1 MFRRFATLL
10 AAFSLTLTLAGTAA
24 AQGFLVP
31 PDDPSLGNSTFSLE
45 TQRVLI
51 AVEAGVASFQVD
63 QEFRNNTG
71 RQLEATFYFPLPEN
85 AALADFSMW
94 INGKKTKG
102 ELLERERAVQV
113 YEEIVRRMVDPGILE
128 YVGKDLIRARIFP
141 IPPHGVQKVQ
151 VCFESMV
158 EVEGSLAEV
167 RYPLKAPTAM
177 QGTTGDLTVKAE
189 IHSDIPVRS
198 VYSPTHPVDVAHS
211 GDAVIAGFERNGVAF
226 DQDFKLY
233 YTLSQEPV
241 GVSVACYKTAG
252 EDGYFL
258 LMAAPGEDTTAAAM
272 PKDITFVVDTSGSM
286 AGDKIR
292 GAREALKFS
301 LNSLNAHDRFNV
313 VRFSTGVES
322 FGGSLQTASPDTVA
336 RALTFVDRFEALG
349 GTNISEALD
358 TALRHTPEAGR
369 PYYIVFMT
377 DGLPTVGVTSADSIL
392 SQAKSRVAGM
402 DGAVRFFTLGVG
414 NDVNTT
420 LLDTL
425 AADNRGMA
433 EYLDAEEDLEVVV
446 SNFYRKISRPVLADL
461 DLDLGGASAYD
472 VFPRELP
479 DLFSG
484 SQLLVMGRY
493 KGTGSQKVA
502 LAGVSAGDPQSFAT
516 TVRFESARN
525 DHEFIPRLWAQ
536 RKVGFLLDEIR
547 RNGEQMELVDE
558 VITLSKRFGIMTPY
572 TSFLVV
578 EDTAVAS
585 NQITTGGAP
594 AITAPRADAW
604 GRDGGG
610 GERLEEEASA
620 GLRRPRDSMD
630 ATADE
635 GGDWGRWDDDRD
647 RDARSPEPSA
657 APTTASRGAGRAYKK
672 AKESQRR
679 LSGFGSVSGAEAV
692 AASEEIREM
701 KDAEEADSSALSRI
715 VGDKVF
721 HFRGNDWVDERYTS
735 NMQTLEVRYLSD
747 AYFAL
752 LRLDPDLRRYAALGE
767 SVTIVV
773 GSNKAVV
780 ISPSGGEPTES
791 EMRSFLR

>member
-1 MFRRFATLL
+1 MFRRFATSI
-10 AAFSLTLTLAGTAA
+10 AAFGLTVLFTGAA
-24 AQGFLVP
+24 SAQGFLVP
-31 PDDPSLGNSTFSLE
+31 PDDPSLGNTTFSLE
-45 TQRVLI
+45 TQRVLV

-63 QEFRNNTG
+63 QEFRNNTA

-102 ELLERERAVQV
+102 ELLERQQAVQV

-128 YVGKDLIRARIFP
+128 YVGQDLIRARIFP
-141 IPPHGVQKVQ
+141 IPPNGTQKIQ
-151 VCFESMV
+151 VCFESIV
-158 EVEGSLAEV
+158 ELEGSLAEV
-167 RYPLKAPTAM
+167 RYPLKAPSAL
-177 QGTTGDLTVKAE
+177 QGTTGDLTIKAE

-198 VYSPTHPVDVAHS
+198 VYSPSHPVDVTHS
-211 GDAVIAGFERNGVAF
+211 GDTVVAGFEKYGASF
-226 DQDFKLY
+226 DRDFKLY

-241 GVSVACYKTAG
+241 GVSVVCYRTPG
-252 EDGYFL
+252 EDGYFM
-258 LMAAPGEDTTAAAM
+258 LMAAPGEDQTAAAM

-286 AGDKIR
+286 AGDKIQ

-301 LNSLNAHDRFNV
+301 LNSLNEHDRFNV
-313 VRFSTGVES
+313 VRFSTGVET
-322 FGGSLQTASPDTVA
+322 FAGSLQGASRDNVA

-358 TALRHTPEAGR
+358 TALRHTPESGR
-369 PYYIVFMT
+369 PYYVVFMT
-377 DGLPTVGVTSADSIL
+377 DGLPTVGVTSAESIL
-392 SQAKSRVAGM
+392 SQAGGRVAAM

-414 NDVNTT
+414 HDVNTT

-433 EYLDAEEDLEVVV
+433 EYLAPEEDLEVKV
-446 SNFYRKISRPVLADL
+446 STFYRKISRPVLADL

-493 KGTGSQKVA
+493 KG
-502 LAGVSAGDPQSFAT
+502 AGDKRVELKGIAAGDPQTFAT
-516 TVRFESARN
+516 TVGFESARN

-547 RNGEQMELVDE
+547 RNGEQQELVDE

-578 EDTAVAS
+578 EDTPVAS
-585 NQITTGGAP
+585 NTGAP
-594 AITAPRADAW
+594 AITVPTPDGVTR
-604 GRDGGG
+604 GGG
-610 GERLEEEASA
+610 VRFEEEERSR
-620 GLRRPRDSMD
+620 GWFGGPEDRED
-630 ATADE
+630 AAAE
-635 GGDWGRWDDDRD
+635 EGDWGGWDDDRD
-647 RDARSPEPSA
+647 ADRRSREPMAAAPAGRGRGSA
-657 APTTASRGAGRAYKK
+657 ALKK
-672 AKESQRR
+672 AKESQRAM
-679 LSGFGSVSGAEAV
+679 SGFGAVSGAEAV
-692 AASEEIREM
+692 ATSEAIGDL
-701 KDAEEADSSALSRI
+701 KDAEVDESASLSRV

-721 HFRGNDWVDERYTS
+721 HYRGGAWVDERYTTG
-735 NMQTLEVRYLSD
+735 MQTLSIRYLSD

-752 LRLDPDLRRYAALGE
+752 LRVDSDLRRYVALGE
-767 SVTIVV
+767 SVTFVV
-773 GSNKAVV
+773 GGNKAIV
-780 ISPSGGEPTES
+780 IGPGGDEPSES
-791 EMRSFLR
+791 QIRSFLR

>member
-10 AAFSLTLTLAGTAA
+10 AALSFTALFAGSAA

-31 PDDPSLGNSTFSLE
+31 PEDPSLGNTTFSLE
-45 TQRVLI
+45 TQRVLV

-85 AALADFSMW
+85 AALADFSLW

-102 ELLERERAVQV
+102 ELLERQQAVQI

-141 IPPHGVQKVQ
+141 IPPHGVQKIQ
-151 VCFESMV
+151 VCFESVV
-158 EVEGSLAEV
+158 ELEGSLAEV
-167 RYPLKAPTAM
+167 RYPLKAPSAM
-177 QGTTGDLTVKAE
+177 QGTTGDLTIKAE

-211 GDAVIAGFERNGVAF
+211 GDTVVAGYEKHGATF
-226 DQDFKLY
+226 DRDFKLY
-233 YTLSQEPV
+233 YTLSEEPV
-241 GVSVACYKTAG
+241 GVSVACYRTAG
-252 EDGYFL
+252 DDGYFM
-258 LMAAPGEDTTAAAM
+258 LMAAPGEDKTAAAM

-286 AGDKIR
+286 AGDKIV

-301 LNSLNAHDRFNV
+301 LNSLNEHDRFNV
-313 VRFSTGVES
+313 VRFSTGVETFAS
-322 FGGSLQTASPDTVA
+322 SLEGASRDNVA

-358 TALRHTPEAGR
+358 TALRHTPESGR

-377 DGLPTVGVTSADSIL
+377 DGLPTVGVTNAESIL
-392 SQAKSRVAGM
+392 SQAKGRVTAM

-414 NDVNTT
+414 HDVNTT

-433 EYLDAEEDLEVVV
+433 EYLAPEEDLEVKV
-446 SNFYRKISRPVLADL
+446 STFYRKISRPVLADL
-461 DLDLGGASAYD
+461 ALDLGGASAYD

-493 KGTGSQKVA
+493 KGTGNQKVKLTGIA
-502 LAGVSAGDPQSFAT
+502 AGDTQTFAT
-516 TVRFESARN
+516 SVGFEAARN

-547 RNGEQMELVDE
+547 RNGEQQELVDE

-578 EDTAVAS
+578 EDTPVAS
-585 NQITTGGAP
+585 RETGAP
-594 AITAPRADAW
+594 AITVPTT
-604 GRDGGG
+604 DGLTRGG
-610 GERLEEEASA
+610 GERLEEERSQGWFSA
-620 GLRRPRDSMD
+620 PQDREDSM
-630 ATADE
+630 ADE
-635 GGDWGRWDDDRD
+635 GDWGGRDDDRD
-647 RDARSPEPSA
+647 MDRRAREPMA
-657 APTTASRGAGRAYKK
+657 APASRSAGAALKK
-672 AKESQRR
+672 AKESQRAM
-679 LSGFGSVSGAEAV
+679 SGFGAVSGADAV
-692 AASEEIREM
+692 ATSEAIGEL
-701 KDAEEADSSALSRI
+701 KDAETDDSASLSRV

-721 HFRGNDWVDERYTS
+721 HFRGGAWVDERYTTS
-735 NMQTLEVRYLSD
+735 MQTLSVRYLSN

-752 LRLDPDLRRYAALGE
+752 LRIDPDLNRYVALGE
-767 SVTIVV
+767 SVTFVV
-773 GSNKAVV
+773 DGNKAVV
-780 ISPSGGEPTES
+780 ITPSGGEPSES
-791 EMRSFLR
+791 DIRSFLR

>member
-1 MFRRFATLL
+1 MFARIATLL
-10 AAFSLTLTLAGTAA
+10 VAFSLTAGFAGSAA

-31 PDDPSLGNSTFSLE
+31 PDDPTLGNSTFSLE

-51 AVEAGVASFQVD
+51 AVESGVASFQVD

-71 RQLEATFYFPLPEN
+71 RQLEATFYFPLPED

-94 INGKKTKG
+94 INGVKTKG
-102 ELLERERAVQV
+102 ELLEREQAVQV

-141 IPPHGVQKVQ
+141 IPAHGTQKVQ
-151 VCFESMV
+151 VCFESLV
-158 EVEGSLAEV
+158 DVEGSLAEV
-167 RYPLKAPTAM
+167 HYPLKAPSAM
-177 QGTTGDLTVKAE
+177 AGTTGDLTVKAE

-211 GDAVIAGFERNGVAF
+211 DDAVIAGFEQGRATF
-226 DQDFKLY
+226 DKDFKLY

-241 GVSVACYKTAG
+241 GVSVACYKTSG

-258 LMAAPGEDTTAAAM
+258 LMAAPGEDQTAAAM

-301 LNSLNAHDRFNV
+301 LNSLNDHDRFNV
-313 VRFSTGVES
+313 VRFSTGVET
-322 FGGSLQTASPDTVA
+322 FGGSLQSASPDNVA
-336 RALTFVDRFEALG
+336 RALSFVDRFEALG
-349 GTNISEALD
+349 GTNISDALD
-358 TALRHTPEAGR
+358 TALRHTPDSGR

-392 SQAKSRVAGM
+392 AQATRRVETM

-414 NDVNTT
+414 TDVNTT
-420 LLDTL
+420 LLDAL

-433 EYLDAEEDLEVVV
+433 EYLSAEEDLEVVV

-461 DLDLGGASAYD
+461 ELDLGGAAAYD

-493 KGTGSQKVA
+493 KGTGAQKVRLSGSA
-502 LAGVSAGDPQSFAT
+502 AGDPQVFAT
-516 TVRFESARN
+516 SVGFDAARN

-536 RKVGFLLDEIR
+536 RKVGFLLDEMR
-547 RNGEQMELVDE
+547 RNGEQQELVDE

-578 EDTAVAS
+578 EDTPVAS
-585 NQITTGGAP
+585 NTGGP
-594 AITAPRADAW
+594 AITAPMPDVTVRGGATRSREEGERSREFAPAPPEDP
-604 GRDGGG
+604 RDG
-610 GERLEEEASA
+610 L
-620 GLRRPRDSMD
+620 
-630 ATADE
+630 ADD
-635 GGDWGRWDDDRD
+635 GDWDRYDSDDGGFY
-647 RDARSPEPSA
+647 AAEPSA
-657 APTTASRGAGRAYKK
+657 TAPLARSRGAGRSAFKK
-672 AKESQRR
+672 AEESQRR
-679 LSGFGSVSGAEAV
+679 MSGWGASSGAEAV
-692 AASEEIREM
+692 AASEAIGELKEAERE
-701 KDAEEADSSALSRI
+701 DASSLSRV

-721 HFRGNDWVDERYTS
+721 HLRGSAWIDERYES
-735 NMQTLEVRYLSD
+735 SMRTLSVRYLSD

-752 LRLDPDLRRYAALGE
+752 LRLDSSLHRYAALGDT
-767 SVTIVV
+767 VTIVV
-773 GSNKAVV
+773 DDGRAIV
-780 ISPSGGEPTES
+780 ISPAGGEPSES